1 MYNDFQL
8 EQLVHALANAAG
20 EASEIFSSSFPTTK
34 NPFHAIAQRVYE
46 IGRANQEA
54 RDGNHFYF
62 GTPMH
67 KRLLDR
73 FEFERQLHQAL
84 PNLFPKPEEIV
95 FPPAVRYNEKKI
107 TASEFRDL
115 LRANVNSM
123 TSPRFVWGTPAYRIE
138 YTLGGSVKEFS
149 ILNAYGETIETQR
162 YHGNHLA
169 ISYDEALDVIDAYL
183 GHPPVEVALTTST
196 EDKAYDEVLRSKVV
210 ALRDAMSEARDTFD
224 EKLYED
230 IRKDLQ
236 EYIIRD
242 RKWSTNSVSTN
253 RVWWRQVYFVLVE
266 NFPTM
271 VSHWEPITLRENK
284 DECE

>member
-8 EQLVHALANAAG
+8 EQLVHALGNAAS

-54 RDGNHFYF
+54 RDGNYFYF

-67 KRLLDR
+67 RRLLDR

-95 FPPAVRYNEKKI
+95 FPPVVRHSEKKI
-107 TASEFRDL
+107 TAAEFRGI

-123 TSPRFVWGTPAYRIE
+123 TSPKFAWGTPAYRIE
-138 YTLGGSVKEFS
+138 YNLGGSVKEFS
-149 ILNAYGETIETQR
+149 ILNAYGESIETQR

-169 ISYDEALDVIDAYL
+169 ISYDEALEIIEAHL
-183 GHPPVEVALTTST
+183 GHPPELPKVTTSH
-196 EDKAYDEVLRSKVV
+196 EDKAYDGVLRSKVV

-224 EKLYED
+224 EKLYEG
-230 IRKDLQ
+230 IRKNLQ
-236 EYIIRD
+236 EFIIRD
-242 RKWSTNSVSTN
+242 RQWSTNTVSSN
-253 RVWWRQVYFVLVE
+253 CVWWRQVYFDLVE